1 MGSVTFIGVRQRSC
15 IALMVVAVG
24 VAAWM
29 ALDGEWLAVVIGSA
43 ALAPAS
49 HYRQFE
55 RYEPEPRGTPVLRF
69 ALALLAAILVI
80 LAAAAA

>member
-1 MGSVTFIGVRQRSC
+1 MTLIGVRQRLG

-24 VAAWM
+24 VAAWK
-29 ALDGEWLAVVIGSA
+29 ALDGEWLAVVFALA

-49 HYRQFE
+49 LYQQFE
-55 RYEPEPRGTPVLRF
+55 RYLPETRRPVPRF
-69 ALALLAAILVI
+69 SLALVAAILVI